1 MRMEFLRDAHGVLRG
16 CAWSFYAIRL
26 RRSARYIAEFV
37 NTIPGEFLVDVEYF
51 YENRDEVVH
60 ERGYSS

>member
-1 MRMEFLRDAHGVLRG
+1 MRPRP
-16 CAWSFYAIRL
+16 
-26 RRSARYIAEFV
+26 SARYIAEFV

-51 YENRDEVVH
+51 YEIRDEVVH